1 MFHPIIDY
9 IAVKISYSCMPNM
22 ASHISSHNKNII
34 QEFKKSQYPNPK
46 HDWRAA
52 EDYPLNGNCKQLA
65 VVYQGDVTPE
75 GPFKEKLSD
84 HCTSFKYEQYKNK
97 SKLPSFIWETKNKGL
112 NFEIKWSVV
121 RRSTT
126 YKAESKKCNLCLW
139 ENFHIMTGDKD
150 TLLTER
156 YELITKCKHIDKY
169 LLKSYKS
176 RRGRRRKGRVR
187 GR

>member
-1 MFHPIIDY
+1 M
-9 IAVKISYSCMPNM
+9 
-22 ASHISSHNKNII
+22 
-34 QEFKKSQYPNPK
+34 
-46 HDWRAA
+46 
-52 EDYPLNGNCKQLA
+52 
-65 VVYQGDVTPE
+65 
-75 GPFKEKLSD
+75 SD

-187 GR
+187 GRWCFSSWYNLAFFLYDHVYPLITSNFIFRLVLSITVWRFERWNSE